1 MDVGI
6 KKPGYPGQV
15 VVTALDP
22 LQVDPKDFKL
32 EFENSQV
39 RVLRLKIAPRQSV
52 PMHEYLLNHVVFYL
66 TDQNVRSTS
75 PDGKSEV
82 TRHKAGDFSWDGPTK
97 HKVENL
103 SDAPFEALVVEV
115 RN

>member
-1 MDVGI
+1 
-6 KKPGYPGQV
+6 
-15 VVTALDP
+15 
-22 LQVDPKDFKL
+22 
-32 EFENSQV
+32 
-39 RVLRLKIAPRQSV
+39 
-52 PMHEYLLNHVVFYL
+52 MHEYLLNHVVFYL